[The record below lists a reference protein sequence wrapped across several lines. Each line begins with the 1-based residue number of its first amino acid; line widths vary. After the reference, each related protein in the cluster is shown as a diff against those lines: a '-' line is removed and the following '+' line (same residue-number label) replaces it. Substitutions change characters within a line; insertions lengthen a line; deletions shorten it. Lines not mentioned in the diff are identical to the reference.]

1 MEFLFVLSWK
11 CSHSLQVMNY
21 SHNFLDFL
29 RIIISMSLGLIFVV
43 FSSIPSSESRVMQM
57 TMMRG
62 STPGGTYRM
71 MMVERMKKGM
81 DKMMMNQY
89 PAPAPQQQ
97 YSQGSQEK
105 PTKVV
110 VVKVQPM
117 MQMAMPKMDDCIVP
131 VDMCSNNMM
140 MPMMYGGGGGD
151 RWLPL
156 YKDWNNWKIRRGE
169 NLIDK
174 QLTNIRFV
182 NISHIDCWLVWN
194 WIHTCTQEWYH
205 TWKQIT
211 LSHGRENMFEIRL
224 LGGRERERK
233 VEKVKHDRSRKKGKL

>member
-1 MEFLFVLSWK
+1 MKFLFVLSWK
-11 CSHSLQVMNY
+11 CSHSLQVMNDSY
-21 SHNFLDFL
+21 NFLDFL

-43 FSSIPSSESRVMQM
+43 FSSVPSSESRMMQM

-81 DKMMMNQY
+81 DNMMMNQY
-89 PAPAPQQQ
+89 PASAPKQQ
-97 YSQGSQEK
+97 YSQASQEK

-140 MPMMYGGGGGD
+140 MPMMYGGGGGGD

-156 YKDWNNWKIRRGE
+156 YKDWNNWEVKMMQRE
-169 NLIDK
+169 NLSDW
-174 QLTNIRFV
+174 QTTDQHSVCTYF
-182 NISHIDCWLVWN
+182 SHWLL
-194 WIHTCTQEWYH
+194 I
-205 TWKQIT
+205 
-211 LSHGRENMFEIRL
+211 
-224 LGGRERERK
+224 
-233 VEKVKHDRSRKKGKL
+233 